1 MASEKWREVELTFA
15 ARSSKSAHF
24 PAGCSAIHRV
34 HQRDTHT
41 RLARRIHMPDGCLI
55 AASSKQ
61 GGKLLTDFPTAATAL
76 RPPLRIDDN
85 LPPTAPNT
93 PLRRNTHRYIY
104 ALTALR
110 LLTLALILLLLLV
123 R

>member
-34 HQRDTHT
+34 HQR
-41 RLARRIHMPDGCLI
+41 DGCLI

-110 LLTLALILLLLLV
+110 LLALALILLLLLV

>member
-41 RLARRIHMPDGCLI
+41 RLARRIH

-110 LLTLALILLLLLV
+110 LLALALILLLLLV